1 MIRIRLET
9 WTDTHTCVFFKRC
22 IALRRWPVVQKP
34 WQGSLKPKQRTKH
47 CPSLNQRQCLNQRQS
62 LNQKRFPKAEARES
76 ANLMSLGL
84 SIACLAMLPLTVG
97 LSSGP
102 ANVLTLRLRMIMV
115 VTVTMMMMMKL
126 VRLLKLPVRLRLLAF
141 FRTETPKQRL
151 HLPMMLIKPGI
162 AVSRLSSS
170 SNMFESGDFTAPAAS
185 APTTVD
191 EDSQPDL
198 RLDMDKNAETSPGL
212 EPNTDLPHAS
222 DNTKTKTDEADES
235 CDGGLTEMLEN
246 IMDQEQLDGHDSPK
260 ATEFC
265 PNNDTAEADA
275 DSGASGGGGGDEA
288 WPECILMPWSQT
300 SLHQQAAAALLDQ
313 LKFILGKDVLQ
324 KQIDSW
330 PVQLKIGTACSG
342 TGAAEDALF
351 CFVDAL
357 HLDEDLK
364 IGKDFTA
371 NISFMVEKAK
381 FKQKFLSCVHVD
393 CFDQAGGG
401 GCHLFND
408 VTCERM
414 QCLIHRQCDDCA
426 SD

>member
-1 MIRIRLET
+1 MAGRAKAMARQP
-9 WTDTHTCVFFKRC
+9 KAKAKNK
-22 IALRRWPVVQKP
+22 ALP
-34 WQGSLKPKQRTKH
+34 KPKPKAV
-47 CPSLNQRQCLNQRQS
+47 P
-62 LNQKRFPKAEARES
+62 KPKAEPKPKALSKGRGKGKRKFDESWPKHRLPGHAAIDGWVVKRPRQCSDSPIENDHGRDSDNDDDDEAGEAAETSSQTQTAGILQDRDAQAKTPPSYDAHQTGDSREQ
-76 ANLMSLGL
+76 
-84 SIACLAMLPLTVG
+84 TFQQQQHV
-97 LSSGP
+97 
-102 ANVLTLRLRMIMV
+102 
-115 VTVTMMMMMKL
+115 
-126 VRLLKLPVRLRLLAF
+126 
-141 FRTETPKQRL
+141 
-151 HLPMMLIKPGI
+151 
-162 AVSRLSSS
+162 
-170 SNMFESGDFTAPAAS
+170 ESGDFTAPAAS